1 MASSYQYRNSQ
12 YGQSLQEQYDSG
24 MQRRPT
30 ADRRTDRTRSSDG
43 TVSTM
48 MSSSTGRESSG
59 THMTEA
65 PAYSKKIVVVGDG
78 GCGKTCL
85 LISYSQGY
93 FPEKYVP
100 TVFENYITYPTHPP
114 SGKTVELALW
124 DTAGQEEYDR
134 LRPLSYPETDLIFV
148 CFAIDCPNSLENVMD
163 KWYPEV
169 LHFCPY
175 TPLFL
180 VGLKSD
186 LRYKKTCIDMLKTQ
200 GLTPVTTEQ
209 GLAVAQKMGAQYMEC
224 SSKEMKGVDEVFER
238 ALLTVVANDRRNL
251 EMQAAP
257 GGAGVSSNGSSTGG
271 NIPGVRKKKRKCN
284 IL

>member
-1 MASSYQYRNSQ
+1 MATHQKRNSHYAQ
-12 YGQSLQEQYDSG
+12 PSHDQS
-24 MQRRPT
+24 RR
-30 ADRRTDRTRSSDG
+30 DQRTRSSEG
-43 TVSTM
+43 TVSTT
-48 MSSSTGRESSG
+48 MSSSSGRESSA
-59 THMTEA
+59 THTTE
-65 PAYSKKIVVVGDG
+65 PPTYSKKIVVVGDG

-100 TVFENYITYPTHPP
+100 TVFENYITYPIHPP
-114 SGKTVELALW
+114 TGKTVELALW

-148 CFAIDCPNSLENVMD
+148 CFAIDCPNSLDNVMD

-175 TPLFL
+175 TPLIL

-186 LRYKKTCIDMLKTQ
+186 LRYKKSCIDMLKTQ

-209 GLAVAQKMGAQYMEC
+209 GMAVSKKMGAQYMEC
-224 SSKEMKGVDEVFER
+224 SSKEMRGVDEIFER
-238 ALLTVVANDRRNL
+238 AILTVVANDRRNQ
-251 EMQAAP
+251 EVTNASTTSVNETKAP
-257 GGAGVSSNGSSTGG
+257 V
-271 NIPGVRKKKRKCN
+271 PGVGGLKRKKRKCQF
-284 IL
+284 L

>member
-1 MASSYQYRNSQ
+1 MASSSQHRNSYYTSSSHEPSRRQ
-12 YGQSLQEQYDSG
+12 QS
-24 MQRRPT
+24 RRQQ
-30 ADRRTDRTRSSDG
+30 RTRSSHG
-43 TVSTM
+43 TVSTTL
-48 MSSSTGRESSG
+48 SSSSGRESYA
-59 THMTEA
+59 THVTEA

-100 TVFENYITYPTHPP
+100 TVFENYITYPTHSPT
-114 SGKTVELALW
+114 GKTVELALW

-148 CFAIDCPNSLENVMD
+148 CFAIDCPNSLDNVLD

-175 TPLFL
+175 TPLIL

-186 LRYKKTCIDMLKTQ
+186 LRYKQTCIEMLKTQ

-209 GLAVAQKMGAQYMEC
+209 GLAVADKMDAQYMEC
-224 SSKEMKGVDEVFER
+224 SSKEMLGVDEIFER
-238 ALLTVVANDRRNL
+238 AILTVVANDRANQ
-251 EMQAAP
+251 EAMVGNS
-257 GGAGVSSNGSSTGG
+257 GGDGRSA
-271 NIPGVRKKKRKCN
+271 IPGLKLPKRKKRRCQ

>member
-1 MASSYQYRNSQ
+1 MASAYRNSQ
-12 YGQSLQEQYDSG
+12 YGQHNHDPS
-24 MQRRPT
+24 RRNH
-30 ADRRTDRTRSSDG
+30 TRSSEG
-43 TVSTM
+43 TVSTTI
-48 MSSSTGRESSG
+48 STSTGRESAA
-59 THMTEA
+59 THMTDA
-65 PAYSKKIVVVGDG
+65 PTYSKKIVVVGDG

-100 TVFENYITYPTHPP
+100 TVFENYITYPTHAA

-148 CFAIDCPNSLENVMD
+148 CFAIDCPNSIDNVLD

-200 GLTPVTTEQ
+200 GLTPVTSEQ
-209 GLAVAQKMGAQYMEC
+209 GMAVAKKMGAHYMEC
-224 SSKEMKGVDEVFER
+224 SSKEMTGVDEIFEQ
-238 ALLTVVANDRRNL
+238 AINTVVANDRKTL
-251 EMQAAP
+251 ETSATSNSHSAEGRSSFP
-257 GGAGVSSNGSSTGG
+257 GMAG
-271 NIPGVRKKKRKCN
+271 IRKKKRKCAF
-284 IL
+284 L

>member
-1 MASSYQYRNSQ
+1 MPSHRNSYYAPSSYDQV
-12 YGQSLQEQYDSG
+12 
-24 MQRRPT
+24 RR
-30 ADRRTDRTRSSDG
+30 DQRTRSSEG
-43 TVSTM
+43 TVSTT
-48 MSSSTGRESSG
+48 MSSSSGHESAA
-59 THMTEA
+59 TQVTE
-65 PAYSKKIVVVGDG
+65 PPTYSKKIVVVGDG

-100 TVFENYITYPTHPP
+100 TVFENYITFPTHPP
-114 SGKTVELALW
+114 TGKTVELALW

-148 CFAIDCPNSLENVMD
+148 CFAIDCPNSLDNVLD

-175 TPLFL
+175 TPLIL
-180 VGLKSD
+180 VALKSD
-186 LRYKKTCIDMLKTQ
+186 LRYKKSCIDMLKTQ

-209 GLAVAQKMGAQYMEC
+209 GMAVAEKMGAQYMEC
-224 SSKEMKGVDEVFER
+224 SSKEMRGVDEIFER
-238 ALLTVVANDRRNL
+238 AILTVVANDRRNA
-251 EMQAAP
+251 EASAP
-257 GGAGVSSNGSSTGG
+257 PPTASGKKSP
-271 NIPGVRKKKRKCN
+271 IPGLRIPKRKKRKCH